1 MLRVHSFE
9 SLGTYDGPGIRLV
22 AFLQGCNFKCLYCA
36 NADTIELKGGSET
49 SAEEIVAMAKNQKPF
64 FGKKGGLTFSG
75 GEPLIQAKQ
84 LLPVVK
90 ALKEEGFHVCIDTNG
105 SILNDDVK
113 AVLEY
118 VDIILLDI
126 KHINKEQHQLLT
138 GKSNEKTLAFV
149 EYLHNINKP
158 TWLRYVLVPGY
169 SDNPE
174 HLHQLGERFKHY
186 SNIEKLEIQ
195 PYHELGAH
203 KYEHLGWEYKLKGV
217 PANTPQQLENAKNIF
232 VDYFKEV
239 VIN

>member
-1 MLRVHSFE
+1 MIRVHSFE

-36 NADTIELKGGSET
+36 NADTIELKGGTET
-49 SAEEIVAMAKNQKPF
+49 SVEEILSMAKNQKPF

-75 GEPLIQAKQ
+75 GEPLVQAKQ

-118 VDIILLDI
+118 TDIILLDI
-126 KHINKEQHQLLT
+126 KHINNEQHHVLT
-138 GKSNEKTLAFV
+138 GQKNDKTLAFV
-149 EYLHNINKP
+149 DYLNQINKP
-158 TWLRYVLVPGY
+158 VWLRYVLVPGY
-169 SDNPE
+169 SDNQE
-174 HLHQLGERFKHY
+174 HLHQLGEHFKSY
-186 SNIEKLEIQ
+186 DNIEKIEIQ

-217 PANTPQQLENAKNIF
+217 KANTPEQLESAKGIF
-232 VDYFKEV
+232 SNYFKEV

>member
-36 NADTIELKGGSET
+36 NADTIELKGGNKT
-49 SAEEIVAMAKNQKPF
+49 SVEEIVGMAENQRPF

-75 GEPLIQAKQ
+75 GEPLVQAKQ

-90 ALKEEGFHVCIDTNG
+90 ALKERGFHICIDTNG

-113 AVLEY
+113 EVLQY
-118 VDIILLDI
+118 TDIVLLDI

-138 GKSNEKTLAFV
+138 GKGNEKTFAFV
-149 EYLHNINKP
+149 EYLSEIQKP
-158 TWLRYVLVPGY
+158 IWLRYVLVPGY
-169 SDNPE
+169 SDATE
-174 HLHQLGERFKHY
+174 HLHQLGEHFKAFE
-186 SNIEKLEIQ
+186 NIEKIEIQ

-217 PANTPQQLENAKNIF
+217 KANTDEQLNAAHDILSN
-232 VDYFKEV
+232 YFKEV

>member
-22 AFLQGCNFKCLYCA
+22 VFLQGCNFKCLYCA
-36 NADTIELKGGSET
+36 NADTIELKGGTET
-49 SAEEIVAMAKNQKPF
+49 SIEEFVSMAKNQKPF

-75 GEPLIQAKQ
+75 GEPLVQAKQ

-90 ALKEEGFHVCIDTNG
+90 ALKEEGFHICIDTNG

-113 AVLEY
+113 AVLEL

-126 KHINKEQHQLLT
+126 KHINNEQHQLLT
-138 GKSNEKTLAFV
+138 GKGNEKTMAFV
-149 EYLHNINKP
+149 NYLNEINKP
-158 TWLRYVLVPGY
+158 VWLRYVLVPGY
-169 SDNPE
+169 SDDQD
-174 HLHQLGERFKHY
+174 HLHELGKKLGVY
-186 SNIEKLEIQ
+186 NNIEKLEIQ

-217 PANTPQQLENAKNIF
+217 KANTPEQLDKANSILKN
-232 VDYFKEV
+232 YFKEV

>member
-22 AFLQGCNFKCLYCA
+22 VFLQGCNFKCLYCA
-36 NADTIELKGGSET
+36 NADTIELKGGTET
-49 SAEEIVAMAKNQKPF
+49 SVDEIVGMAKNQKPF

-75 GEPLIQAKQ
+75 GEPLVQAKQ

-105 SILNDDVK
+105 GILNEDVK

-118 VDIILLDI
+118 VDIVLLDI
-126 KHINKEQHQLLT
+126 KHINAAQHQLLT

-149 EYLHNINKP
+149 DYLRANNKP
-158 TWLRYVLVPGY
+158 VWLRYVLVPGY

-174 HLHQLGERFKHY
+174 HLHQLGEHFKDFT
-186 SNIEKLEIQ
+186 NIEKLEIQ

-203 KYEHLGWEYKLKGV
+203 KYEHLGWEYQLKGV
-217 PANTPQQLENAKNIF
+217 KANTPEQLDAAYNILTK
-232 VDYFKEV
+232 YFKEV

>member
-75 GEPLIQAKQ
+75 GEPLVQAKQ

-90 ALKEEGFHVCIDTNG
+90 ASKEEGFHICIDTNG
-105 SILNDDVK
+105 SILNEDVK
-113 AVLEY
+113 AVMQFT
-118 VDIILLDI
+118 DIVLLDI
-126 KHINKEQHQLLT
+126 KHINSEQHEYLT
-138 GKSNEKTLAFV
+138 GKKNEKTLAFIN
-149 EYLHNINKP
+149 YLKEINKP
-158 TWLRYVLVPGY
+158 VWLRYVLVPDY
-169 SDNPE
+169 SDNPD
-174 HLHQLGERFKHY
+174 HLHQLGAHFQNFE
-186 SNIEKLEIQ
+186 NIEKLEIQ

-203 KYEHLGWEYKLKGV
+203 KYEHLGWEYQLKDV
-217 PANTPQQLENAKNIF
+217 KANTPEQLDTAKSILTN
-232 VDYFKEV
+232 YFKEV

>member
-22 AFLQGCNFKCLYCA
+22 VFLQGCNFKCLYCA
-36 NADTIELKGGSET
+36 NADTIELKGGTET
-49 SAEEIVAMAKNQKPF
+49 SVDEIVGMAKNQKPF

-90 ALKEEGFHVCIDTNG
+90 ALKEEGFHICIDTNG

-118 VDIILLDI
+118 TDIILLDI
-126 KHINKEQHQLLT
+126 KHIKAEQHQLLT
-138 GKSNEKTLAFV
+138 GKSNDKTLAFV
-149 EYLHNINKP
+149 DYLRAINKP
-158 TWLRYVLVPGY
+158 VWLRYVLVPGY
-169 SDNPE
+169 SNDSE
-174 HLHQLGERFKHY
+174 HLHQLGEHFKDF

-203 KYEHLGWEYKLKGV
+203 KYEHLGWEYQLKGV
-217 PANTPQQLENAKNIF
+217 KANTPEQLNEAYNIF
-232 VDYFKEV
+232 INYFKEV

>member
-36 NADTIELKGGSET
+36 NADTIELKGGKET
-49 SAEEIVAMAKNQKPF
+49 SAEEILGMAENQRPF

-75 GEPLIQAKQ
+75 GEPLVQAKQ

-90 ALKEEGFHVCIDTNG
+90 ALKEKGFHICIDTNG

-113 AVLEY
+113 EVLQY
-118 VDIILLDI
+118 TDIILLDI
-126 KHINKEQHQLLT
+126 KHINNEQHQFLT
-138 GKSNEKTLAFV
+138 GKGNEKTLAFV
-149 EYLHNINKP
+149 DYLAEIKKP
-158 TWLRYVLVPGY
+158 IWLRYVLVPGH
-169 SDNPE
+169 SDKTE
-174 HLHQLGERFKHY
+174 HLHQLGEHFKAY
-186 SNIEKLEIQ
+186 DNVEKLEIQ

-203 KYEHLGWEYKLKGV
+203 KYEHLGWEYQLKGV
-217 PANTPQQLENAKNIF
+217 KANTTEQLNAARDIF
-232 VDYFKEV
+232 NTYFKEV